1 MNVEF
6 VLPGCRFS
14 KYDNMDL
21 KECQEVKGL
30 KHLSAKI
37 LGLTGGQ
44 TDDIWDGSP
53 GMEVFWPTSNDIG
66 RRDSGNVE
74 EALGWIPR
82 LEKLGETFSKDF
94 GTDWWSSHDILE
106 GSQGMKGFCRFLWM
120 TGEGLQ
126 LLSCPLDICQRL
138 TQQPQ
143 MLLFVM
149 TPGSIDEDVAL
160 PVRHNS
166 DTMDLAFH
174 ARFHSQ
180 ALFHTAADMVCSS
193 TSMPRL
199 ETLGAPFCQEF
210 GTDWWSSC
218 DIRDGSPGTEGFWPT
233 NDDVRRRG
241 RGNVAEDAIALFV
254 PYCEER
260 TNAVGWVVWGYQTVG

>member
-1 MNVEF
+1 
-6 VLPGCRFS
+6 
-14 KYDNMDL
+14 MDL
-21 KECQEVKGL
+21 KEAITRQSIRKECFARWQQSRELTVLSKRSGHYSVEECQEVKGL

-37 LGLTGGQ
+37 LGLTGGL

-53 GMEVFWPTSNDIG
+53 GMEVFWPTSNNIG

-106 GSQGMKGFCRFLWM
+106 GSQGMKGFC
-120 TGEGLQ
+120 
-126 LLSCPLDICQRL
+126 
-138 TQQPQ
+138 
-143 MLLFVM
+143 
-149 TPGSIDEDVAL
+149 
-160 PVRHNS
+160 

-193 TSMPRL
+193 TCYIIDCLLP
-199 ETLGAPFCQEF
+199 
-210 GTDWWSSC
+210 
-218 DIRDGSPGTEGFWPT
+218 
-233 NDDVRRRG
+233 
-241 RGNVAEDAIALFV
+241 
-254 PYCEER
+254 
-260 TNAVGWVVWGYQTVG
+260 